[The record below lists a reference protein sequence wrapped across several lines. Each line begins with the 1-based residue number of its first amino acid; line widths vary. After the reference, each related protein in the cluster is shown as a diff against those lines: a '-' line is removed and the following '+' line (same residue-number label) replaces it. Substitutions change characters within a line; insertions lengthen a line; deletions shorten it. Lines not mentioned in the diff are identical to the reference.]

1 MTIAAAPALP
11 RSLALAG
18 AAWFVAIGAALFETA
33 LAAAHALTTH
43 EFTLPAVLGQVAVR
57 LVVFTVA
64 AWLTL
69 ALWRGRNAARIALTI
84 GLSVLGLLSLLIAPI
99 EWLTTG
105 RQIGEALRQLSV
117 YDATFAASR
126 VVHVLAVVAATVLM
140 YRPSTSRYLGGR
152 GRRAPDPRPLTD

>member
-1 MTIAAAPALP
+1 MA
-11 RSLALAG
+11 
-18 AAWFVAIGAALFETA
+18 
-33 LAAAHALTTH
+33 
-43 EFTLPAVLGQVAVR
+43 
-57 LVVFTVA
+57 
-64 AWLTL
+64 
-69 ALWRGRNAARIALTI
+69 GRNAARIALTI

-152 GRRAPDPRPLTD
+152 GGERLIHGR